1 MKILSRVR
9 NWWLKTPVRFRLAAW
24 YAIGGSVL
32 LAAFSATI
40 YFFVANR
47 MAQPL
52 DVQLQRD
59 LATIQSQLEVTKEGS
74 VMWNGKSVQSDAT
87 WPAMNPW
94 FELWDENGSLVHRF
108 WPFDESHLE
117 QLPVSPARGRETL
130 SVFRISTDVRL
141 RVLSLPLPI
150 QGREQAWMLRV
161 MTIHEPAASALT
173 ALLRIILAALPVVV
187 TLLVLIGFTFTRRW
201 LKPLDQ
207 MVVEADRITAHDLSR
222 RLPVVN
228 PHDELGRL
236 AGVFNVTLARLE
248 DSFSA
253 LDRFVSDASHELLT
267 PLTTLRS
274 VGEVGLLAARSAD
287 DYREIIGSMLEEAQ
301 RLQLLVEKLLQ
312 LARAEGGA
320 NMLER
325 TRVQLDELAR
335 ECAADASILAEEKD
349 QRLVVECVPCET
361 KTDALLLRQ
370 ALQNLVDNAMKYSP
384 PRSTITINIRETATA
399 CVLSVIDDGPGVQA
413 EHRARLTDRFF
424 RAADARAKQGGGYG
438 LGLAITKAYMRVL
451 GGELSHDSNLPR
463 GSIFR
468 LTVPKI
474 KSTPAD
480 PEKSK
485 SLPVRAG
492 LPLSTQ

>member
-1 MKILSRVR
+1 MR
-9 NWWLKTPVRFRLAAW
+9 NWWLRTPVRFRLAAW
-24 YAIGGSVL
+24 YAIGGTLL

-40 YFFVANR
+40 YFFVAHR

-59 LATIQSQLEVTKEGS
+59 LSIIQSHLEIKSDGS
-74 VMWNGKSVQSDAT
+74 VMWDGKAVQSEET
-87 WPAMNPW
+87 WPAKNPW
-94 FELWDENGSLVHRF
+94 FELWDEKGELVHRF
-108 WPFDESHLE
+108 WPFDESRLE
-117 QLPVSPARGRETL
+117 QLPVAPAAGRETL
-130 SVFRISTDVRL
+130 SVFRISPDVRL
-141 RVLSLPLPI
+141 RVLSIPLPLT
-150 QGREQAWMLRV
+150 GRAQPWMLRV
-161 MTIHEPAASALT
+161 MTIHEPAGNALS
-173 ALLRIILAALPVVV
+173 ALLRIIAVALPVVV

-201 LKPLDQ
+201 LQPLDK
-207 MVVEADRITAHDLSR
+207 MVSEANRITAHDLSR

-274 VGEVGLLAARSAD
+274 VGEVGLLAARAPE

-312 LARAEGGA
+312 LARAEGGS
-320 NMLER
+320 NMVEQSRIQLE
-325 TRVQLDELAR
+325 ELAR
-335 ECAADASILAEEKD
+335 ECAADAAILAEEKQ
-349 QRLVVECVPCET
+349 QRIQVECSPCEI

-384 PRSTITINIRETATA
+384 CGATITIKVHETETSH
-399 CVLSVIDDGPGVQA
+399 VLSVIDDGPGVET
-413 EHRARLTDRFF
+413 EHRARLMDRFF
-424 RAADARAKQGGGYG
+424 RADDSRGKKGGGYG

-451 GGELSHDSNLPR
+451 GGDLGYEPNLPR
-463 GSIFR
+463 GSVFR
-468 LTVPKI
+468 LTLPKVKFRTAARTGPTSAI
-474 KSTPAD
+474 K
-480 PEKSK
+480 
-485 SLPVRAG
+485 LG
-492 LPLSTQ
+492 LPPTYR

>member
-1 MKILSRVR
+1 MKS
-9 NWWLKTPVRFRLAAW
+9 WWLRTPVRFRLAAW
-24 YAIGGSVL
+24 YAIGGTLL

-40 YFFVANR
+40 YFFVAHR

-59 LATIQSQLEVTKEGS
+59 LARIQSHLEIKGDGT
-74 VMWNGKSVQSDAT
+74 VMWDGKAVQSEET
-87 WPAMNPW
+87 WPAKNPW
-94 FELWDENGSLVHRF
+94 FELWDEEGKLVHRF

-117 QLPVSPARGRETL
+117 QLPVAPARGRETL
-130 SVFRISTDVRL
+130 SVFRVSPDVRL
-141 RVLSLPLPI
+141 RVLSLPLPLE
-150 QGREQAWMLRV
+150 GREQTWMLRV

-173 ALLRIILAALPVVV
+173 ALLRIIVVALPVVV

-207 MVVEADRITAHDLSR
+207 MVAEADRITAHDLSR

-274 VGEVGLLAARSAD
+274 VGEVGLLAARSSE

-312 LARAEGGA
+312 LARAEGGS

-325 TRVQLDELAR
+325 SRVQLDELTR
-335 ECAADASILAEEKD
+335 QCAEDAAILAEDKA
-349 QRLVVECVPCET
+349 QRIVVECPTCEI

-384 PRSTITINIRETATA
+384 AGAVILIKVHETGQK
-399 CVLSVIDDGPGVQA
+399 CVLSVVDDGPGVDA
-413 EHRARLTDRFF
+413 EHRARLMDRFF
-424 RAADARAKQGGGYG
+424 RVDDARGKQSGGYG

-451 GGELSHDSNLPR
+451 GGELSYEPNSPR

-468 LTVPKI
+468 LTLPKTTLTAVGQVNGVAMVP
-474 KSTPAD
+474 P
-480 PEKSK
+480 
-485 SLPVRAG
+485 SLP
-492 LPLSTQ
+492 PSTQ